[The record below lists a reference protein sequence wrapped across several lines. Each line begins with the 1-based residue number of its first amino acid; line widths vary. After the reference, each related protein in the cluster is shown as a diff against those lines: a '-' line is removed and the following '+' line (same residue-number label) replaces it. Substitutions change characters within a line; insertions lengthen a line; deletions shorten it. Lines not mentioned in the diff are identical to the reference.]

1 VRINL
6 ACSLARVTCAA
17 ALLAAGDVR
26 QSPVPPVSA
35 QEPRVEQKRPVKR
48 VRVDLSGFELAQ
60 APPPKSSTQLGGGAR
75 MIGGETT
82 LLAPVK
88 GRSFTAT
95 PMFAWTHGSQVR
107 KFEFRLFDE
116 TGALIQRMHVTGR
129 QVSYPPDAPE
139 LLPGTT
145 YLWSVQPEAAMFG
158 GPSRKSAI
166 VRLDAAEIEE
176 ISRQLAQP
184 GVNVDPAEWN
194 AQVFTDRRLW
204 YDAVAAWSELI
215 ERFPSRADLREKRG
229 QIYDQLPATQAL
241 AEEDFAAAD
250 RLRTGQQF

>member
-1 VRINL
+1 MRVKLASSL
-6 ACSLARVTCAA
+6 ACVACTA
-17 ALLAAGDVR
+17 ALLAAGDVQ
-26 QSPVPPVSA
+26 QSPVPQGQA
-35 QEPRVEQKRPVKR
+35 QERPAEKRRPVKR

-60 APPPKSSTQLGGGAR
+60 APPPKSSTQLGGGTR

-88 GRSFTAT
+88 GRLFAAT
-95 PMFAWTHGSQVR
+95 PTFAWSHSSQLQ
-107 KFEFRLFDE
+107 KFEFRLFDDA
-116 TGALIQRMHVTGR
+116 GALLHRTTVTGR
-129 QVSYPPDAPE
+129 QVSYPPDAPA
-139 LLPGTT
+139 LLPGAT
-145 YLWSVQPEAAMFG
+145 YLWTVQPEAAMFG
-158 GPSRKSAI
+158 GPSRKSTI
-166 VRLDAAEIEE
+166 VRLPAAEIEE

-184 GVNVDPAEWN
+184 GPNVDAAEWK

-250 RLRTGQQF
+250 RLRPGQQF